1 MKECVEHSIYIPL
14 LRLLGLGSRTKVYDV
29 LHDVTPMFSCSN
41 VNVCVSMQWKFS
53 ESNKNV
59 FMMAVFLY
67 NKTIPLY
74 HSTHFE
80 SKRLFMVIII

>member
-14 LRLLGLGSRTKVYDV
+14 LRLLVLGSRAKVYDV

-53 ESNKNV
+53 DSKKKRVYDGSFYVKEDYS
-59 FMMAVFLY
+59 Y
-67 NKTIPLY
+67 IP
-74 HSTHFE
+74 
-80 SKRLFMVIII
+80 